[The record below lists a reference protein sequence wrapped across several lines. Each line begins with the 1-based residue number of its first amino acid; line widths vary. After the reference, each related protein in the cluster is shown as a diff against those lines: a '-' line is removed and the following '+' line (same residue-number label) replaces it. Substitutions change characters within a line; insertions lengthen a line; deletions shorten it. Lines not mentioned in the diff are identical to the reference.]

1 MLFLSTYVV
10 MSTATEGCLPAPTGG
25 RCPACAVRISPVPH
39 GVFVTDARARAN
51 GWRTTDPNRHDE
63 DALLAAAR
71 SEANGFTAFY
81 RHFERPVLGF
91 FMRATG
97 QPDLAADLT
106 AETFARALESL
117 AAFDPTRGRADQWLF
132 GIARNVL
139 AESYRGGRVEAA
151 ARARLGL
158 PDLILDD
165 HAAET
170 IARLSAGHD
179 SASVALAELPR
190 EQQPAIEERVLRER
204 DYPDIA
210 GELRCSEALVRKR
223 VSRGLRALR
232 TRLAGER

>member
-1 MLFLSTYVV
+1 MIEVSRPG
-10 MSTATEGCLPAPTGG
+10 E
-25 RCPACAVRISPVPH
+25 
-39 GVFVTDARARAN
+39 
-51 GWRTTDPNRHDE
+51 DE
-63 DALLAAAR
+63 LLAQAR
-71 SEANGFTAFY
+71 SGPREFAAFY
-81 RHFERPVLGF
+81 RRFERPMLGF

-97 QPDLAADLT
+97 QPELAADLT

-117 AAFDPTRGRADQWLF
+117 AGFDRTRGRADQWLF

-139 AESYRGGRVEAA
+139 AVSYRRGRVEAA

-165 HAAET
+165 HAADT
-170 IARLSAGHD
+170 IARLSAPGE
-179 SASVALAELPR
+179 SARMALATLPPDQR
-190 EQQPAIEERVLRER
+190 RAVEERVLRER
-204 DYPDIA
+204 DYPEIA

>member
-1 MLFLSTYVV
+1 M
-10 MSTATEGCLPAPTGG
+10 
-25 RCPACAVRISPVPH
+25 
-39 GVFVTDARARAN
+39 TDA
-51 GWRTTDPNRHDE
+51 NREDDDE
-63 DALLAAAR
+63 LLAAAR
-71 SEANGFTAFY
+71 SGAGGFVAFY
-81 RHFERPVLGF
+81 RRFERSMLGF

-117 AAFDPTRGRADQWLF
+117 SAFDRARGRADQWLF

-139 AESYRGGRVEAA
+139 AESYRRGRVETA

-158 PDLILDD
+158 PELVLDD

-170 IARLSAGHD
+170 IARLSAQHD
-179 SASVALAELPR
+179 GVSVALAGLPSA
-190 EQQPAIEERVLRER
+190 QQQAIEERVVRER
-204 DYPDIA
+204 DYPEIA

-223 VSRGLRALR
+223 VSRGLQALR